1 MKFLKSV
8 GTALRGLAS
17 HQIMTHVLQIYIH
30 TDRPTKQQWMHVA
43 VVAAEITGAVE
54 VAGGGCGCCC

>member
-1 MKFLKSV
+1 
-8 GTALRGLAS
+8 
-17 HQIMTHVLQIYIH
+17 MTHVLQIYIH